1 MKADVV
7 ILGAVAAILGIL
19 FMNNNSLTASGFA
32 EATTPQVPP
41 NVVQVIIEAL
51 QQQEPWLQPVE
62 TIYVTP
68 KSGAQSG
75 ITYDARILLLD
86 TRGFFGVQYDV
97 TAGVSPAGAVQ
108 ILTKTS
114 SSSPDRNGPFQSYAP
129 DKYQPYEDINQALN
143 EQLQSVLVASRQ
155 LPGKQVQF

>member
-19 FMNNNSLTASGFA
+19 FMNNNSLTSGFA
-32 EATTPQVPP
+32 EPTTPQVSP

-51 QQQEPWLQPVE
+51 QRQEPWLQPVE

-75 ITYDARILLLD
+75 ITYDARILFLD

-97 TAGVSPAGAVQ
+97 TAGVSPEGGVQ

-114 SSSPDRNGPFQSYAP
+114 SSSPDRSGPFQSYAP
-129 DKYQPYEDINQALN
+129 DKYQPYDDINQALN

>member
-19 FMNNNSLTASGFA
+19 FMNNNSLTSGFA
-32 EATTPQVPP
+32 EPTTPQVSP

-51 QQQEPWLQPVE
+51 QRQEPWLQPVE

-75 ITYDARILLLD
+75 ITYDARILFLD

-97 TAGVSPAGAVQ
+97 TAGVSPEGGVQ

-129 DKYQPYEDINQALN
+129 DKYQPYDDINQALN
-143 EQLQSVLVASRQ
+143 EQLQSVLAASRQ

>member
-1 MKADVV
+1 MKADIV
-7 ILGAVAAILGIL
+7 ILGSVAAILGIL
-19 FMNNNSLTASGFA
+19 FLNNNSLTSVFA
-32 EATTPQVPP
+32 EPVTPQVPP
-41 NVVQVIIEAL
+41 NVIQVIIEAL
-51 QQQEPWLQPVE
+51 QRQEPWLQPVE

-75 ITYDARILLLD
+75 ITYDARLLFLD

-97 TAGVSPAGAVQ
+97 TAGVSPEGAVQ
-108 ILTKTS
+108 ILSKTS
-114 SSSPDRNGPFQSYAP
+114 SSSPDRSGPFQSYAP

-143 EQLQSVLVASRQ
+143 DQLTSVLAASRQ

>member
-1 MKADVV
+1 MKADIV
-7 ILGAVAAILGIL
+7 ILGSVAAILGIL
-19 FMNNNSLTASGFA
+19 FLNSSSIAGFA
-32 EATTPQVPP
+32 EPVTPQVPP
-41 NVVQVIIEAL
+41 NVIQVIIEAL
-51 QQQEPWLQPVE
+51 QRQEPWLQPVE

-75 ITYDARILLLD
+75 ITYDARLLFLD

-97 TAGVSPAGAVQ
+97 TAGVSPEGAVQ
-108 ILTKTS
+108 ILSKTS
-114 SSSPDRNGPFQSYAP
+114 SSSPDRSGPFQSYAP

-143 EQLQSVLVASRQ
+143 DQLTSVLAASRQ